1 MAPSEI
7 KFLEREYATKE
18 ILEGIANRV
27 RSPVKDLENCCLQ
40 SDMNPG
46 KKP

>member
-7 KFLEREYATKE
+7 KFLEREYITKE
-18 ILEGIANRV
+18 ILEGISTRV
-27 RSPVKDLENCCLQ
+27 RSPAKDLENCYLQ

-46 KKP
+46 KNP